1 MNFVSEVFKFYQTDS
16 LSILIYSQVVMIIF
30 PIIFLAMS
38 LIDNLRLTHKK
49 IEDKP
54 SRRAYHLKRLLYLMA
69 YIACNVI
76 ANLVIYPVMCA
87 DVELPTN
94 LVVDVLL
101 IATYL
106 YASHCLMQLEAGTA
120 LLMHLAICL
129 PIMYVFDKYL
139 NAGAASVG
147 LVAAMGWLYLVYWSK
162 CGNSLARKYFRINS
176 VWDLKCDEP
185 ENH

>member
-16 LSILIYSQVVMIIF
+16 LSILIYSQVVMIIS

-76 ANLVIYPVMCA
+76 ANLVIYPVMRA

-94 LVVDVLL
+94 LVV
-101 IATYL
+101 
-106 YASHCLMQLEAGTA
+106 GTWKS
-120 LLMHLAICL
+120 LSLNPESYDSGFIN
-129 PIMYVFDKYL
+129 PRYVSISYQIHPYRSSTDFTH
-139 NAGAASVG
+139 SIV
-147 LVAAMGWLYLVYWSK
+147 S
-162 CGNSLARKYFRINS
+162 SINPR
-176 VWDLKCDEP
+176 L
-185 ENH
+185 

>member
-16 LSILIYSQVVMIIF
+16 LSILIYSQVVMIIS

-76 ANLVIYPVMCA
+76 ANLVIYPVMRA

-94 LVVDVLL
+94 LVV
-101 IATYL
+101 
-106 YASHCLMQLEAGTA
+106 GT
-120 LLMHLAICL
+120 
-129 PIMYVFDKYL
+129 
-139 NAGAASVG
+139 
-147 LVAAMGWLYLVYWSK
+147 
-162 CGNSLARKYFRINS
+162 
-176 VWDLKCDEP
+176 
-185 ENH
+185 

>member
-16 LSILIYSQVVMIIF
+16 LSSLIYSQVVMIIF
-30 PIIFLAMS
+30 PIIFLTMS
-38 LIDNLRLTHKK
+38 LINNLRLTHKK

-54 SRRAYHLKRLLYLMA
+54 SRRTYHLKRLLYLMA

-76 ANLVIYPVMCA
+76 ANLVIYPVVRT

-101 IATYL
+101 IATCL
-106 YASHCLMQLEAGTA
+106 YALHCLMQLEAGTA

-129 PIMYVFDKYL
+129 PIMCVFDKIGR
-139 NAGAASVG
+139 AHV
-147 LVAAMGWLYLVYWSK
+147 
-162 CGNSLARKYFRINS
+162 
-176 VWDLKCDEP
+176 
-185 ENH
+185 